1 MVKTEPCSGLSYG
14 WNSSESWGTGMDNN
28 LKLIGQRGIHPVV
41 ISRSLT
47 SPPGSPALGDRYI
60 VPSGATGAWVGRTNQ
75 VAVFLAGGWQF
86 MTPAAGWV
94 FFVSSESGTAYY
106 NGASWSLPGISSASF
121 TPTIYGSTTAGSPS
135 YSVRTGFY
143 TTNGP
148 LLEVSVRVEISATG
162 HGMAGDLRI
171 SGHPTVSSLGLGWSD
186 PGVFSGMA
194 TSLDDTVFV
203 VADPNSN
210 FFYFET
216 RTPGSTVITASDLTT
231 GTAIFRF
238 TIRTLRDF

>member
-14 WNSSESWGTGMDNN
+14 WDSSESWGVGMDNN

-47 SPPGSPALGDRYI
+47 SPPSSPTLGDRYI

-86 MTPAAGWV
+86 MIPAAGWA
-94 FFVSSESGTAYY
+94 FFVTSEGGDTYY
-106 NGASWSLPGISSASF
+106 NGASWSPPRLSQVTF

-135 YSVRTGFY
+135 YSVRSGFY
-143 TTNGP
+143 TTDGP
-148 LLEVSVRVEISATG
+148 VMFVSIRVEITATG
-162 HGMAGDLRI
+162 HGMVGDLRI
-171 SGHPTVSSLGLGWSD
+171 SGHPTTSVFGLEWSD
-186 PGVFSGMA
+186 AGIFSGMT
-194 TSLDDTVFV
+194 TSSNDTVWA
-203 VADPNSN
+203 VAAPNSD

-216 RTPGSTVITASDLTT
+216 RTPGSTVVTASDLTT
-231 GTAIFRF
+231 GTAVFRF
-238 TIRTLRDF
+238 TTRVLRDF